1 MNGDNGLSFHNV
13 INPVEVEGRLK
24 LGQSLSLKNMEELV
38 KVWQSLKRNA
48 THTIALVSYKIPFVS
63 WEPFQ
68 KFLQGSKY
76 NKTENPTLYQ
86 EGI

>member
-13 INPVEVEGRLK
+13 INPVEVERHLE

-38 KVWQSLKRNA
+38 KVRQSLKRNA

-68 KFLQGSKY
+68 KFLQGSES
-76 NKTENPTLYQ
+76 NKTESATPYQ
-86 EGI
+86 EDV